1 MRNGS
6 LRLVAVLLLSSTL
19 AEVGCSSDPDS
30 APADTQDNS
39 ETATGSARSTE
50 AAPAG
55 SCTRLA
61 GGTAVTDLCGAAL
74 LNSLTGAEAMQLCSD
89 TSAYVAG
96 SITRATGCKYAGI
109 IAAASNSSPTE
120 AQLQASCAATER
132 TCNQDDTV
140 MRPGEN
146 TLCSQIPRTC
156 TATVEQYSTC
166 ITDEALL
173 FEQGASALI
182 SCSMLTFGNL
192 STAYTVPTA
201 ASEAPS
207 CRAVKA
213 ACPTFSLP
221 YIN

>member
-1 MRNGS
+1 MRNAFLPLAGV
-6 LRLVAVLLLSSTL
+6 LVFPAALPV
-19 AEVGCSSDPDS
+19 VGCSSEASSDS
-30 APADTQDNS
+30 NGDS
-39 ETATGSARSTE
+39 ETATGSSRGTE
-50 AAPAG
+50 APPAG
-55 SCTRLA
+55 SCTMA
-61 GGTAVTDLCGAAL
+61 EGGTSVTSLCGRAP
-74 LNSLTGAEAMQLCSD
+74 LNSLTGAEAMQLCND

-96 SITRATGCKYAGI
+96 SISRATGCKYAAI

-120 AQLQASCAATER
+120 AQLQASCATTEN

-146 TLCSQIPRTC
+146 TLCSQIPPTC

-166 ITDEALL
+166 IEDEALL
-173 FEQGASALI
+173 FEQGAIALV

-192 STAYTVPTA
+192 STAYVVPAA

-213 ACPTFSLP
+213 TCPSFSLP